1 MKIGVFG
8 GTFNPPHIGHLIL
21 AECALMELKLDKII
35 FVPSVGSPAWYKEN
49 PIVSFN
55 DRIVMILYATM
66 FRNEFEISSDA
77 AECGNVT
84 HTAEVLKKMGM
95 LNKNT
100 VLLMGPDA
108 YSTFWEWN
116 NFEEISSACH
126 SIAVACKDFYMPD
139 INIRSSDIREM
150 IRNGKPIR
158 HMVPEFVINYIKM
171 KGFYKE

>member
-8 GTFNPPHIGHLIL
+8 GTFNPPHIGHLML
-21 AECALMELKLDKII
+21 ADNALTELKLDKVI
-35 FVPSVGSPAWYKEN
+35 FVPSVGSPPWYKES

-66 FRNEFEISSDA
+66 FMDKFEISGDA
-77 AECGNVT
+77 AECGSITYTV
-84 HTAEVLKKMGM
+84 EVLKKMGM

-116 NFEEISSACH
+116 NYDDIAKSCH
-126 SIAVACKDFYMPD
+126 SIAVAGRDFYMPD
-139 INIRSSDIREM
+139 FNIRSSDIREM
-150 IRNGKPIR
+150 IKNGKSIK
-158 HMVPEFVINYIKM
+158 HIVPEFIVNYIKM
-171 KGFYKE
+171 KGLYKE